1 MSSLT
6 LEQTNNLAVRIR
18 SILGEFNDDNNAV
31 ELLVRGLVEFK
42 RTRLAGMGEPV
53 AWLAADGSGRVID
66 VKAKSAG
73 ARASAT
79 ASATSVY
86 SIPLY
91 AAPPI
96 DIAAVR
102 EVIAN
107 HRSEAAK
114 LSHDPESRDYL
125 CEQADKLEAAI
136 KGGA

>member
-6 LEQTNNLAVRIR
+6 LGQASDALRGLAKVIR
-18 SILGEFNDDNNAV
+18 EHGTCAPMAV
-31 ELLVRGLVEFK
+31 EHVAEAIDAHI
-42 RTRLAGMGEPV
+42 AGMGEPV

-86 SIPLY
+86 SIPIY

-102 EVIAN
+102 TSIAN
-107 HRSEAAK
+107 LRTW
-114 LSHDPESRDYL
+114 HDEG
-125 CEQADKLEAAI
+125 ADAIADDLEAAI

>member
-1 MSSLT
+1 MADMTLQELRDQIASLEGGDSRRKAWVAA
-6 LEQTNNLAVRIR
+6 LDAH
-18 SILGEFNDDNNAV
+18 
-31 ELLVRGLVEFK
+31 
-42 RTRLAGMGEPV
+42 LAGMGEPV

-102 EVIAN
+102 EVIAGLRTN
-107 HRSEAAK
+107 ADDLDRIDVCPMLATHLRNG
-114 LSHDPESRDYL
+114 
-125 CEQADKLEAAI
+125 ADKLEAAI